1 MAEIICSF
9 NKDALTIK
17 PPKKASFVL
26 RLMLSAF
33 AMACGIYICSI
44 CLKQMNLQNKNKFL
58 FFEDF
63 ERPCYDTLVDRSQ
76 VPYLH
81 YPKPKT
87 FNRSECAGNPVRLF
101 AIVSMQRSG
110 SGWFETLLNSH
121 VNVSSNGEIFG
132 PKSRRDN
139 ASSIIKTLDK
149 VYNLD
154 WLTSSSK
161 NECSAAIGFKWM
173 LNQGFLQHPNEIVQY
188 FNNRGVSVVF
198 LLRRNLLRRL
208 VSMLANA
215 YDKDAKLLNGVHVS
229 HVHSDEEAS
238 LLSKYKPKINVTS
251 LESDLRGMESTAL
264 RALDYFN
271 STRHIIIYYEDL
283 IKDPTKKLM
292 EVEDFL
298 KLPQMNLTSQ
308 QVKIHKGALSEHI
321 ENFEEVNKTLTG
333 TAYETFLQ
341 ADY

>member
-1 MAEIICSF
+1 MAELLFSF
-9 NKDALTIK
+9 NKDTLTIK
-17 PPKKASFVL
+17 PPKKASLVL

-33 AMACGIYICSI
+33 AMVCGIYICSI

-58 FFEDF
+58 FFDDF
-63 ERPCYDTLVDRSQ
+63 ERPCSDTIVDRSQ
-76 VPYLH
+76 IPFLH

-87 FNRSECAGNPVRLF
+87 FNRSECSGNPVRLF

-132 PKSRRDN
+132 PKSRRN
-139 ASSIIKTLDK
+139 NVSSIIQTLDT

-154 WLTSSSK
+154 WFTSSSK

-173 LNQGFLQHPNEIVQY
+173 LNQGLMQHPKEIAEY
-188 FNNRGVSVVF
+188 FNDRGVNVIF
-198 LLRRNLLRRL
+198 LLRRNMLRRL

-215 YDKDAKLLNGVHVS
+215 FDKDAKLLNGVHVS
-229 HVHSDEEAS
+229 HVHSPEEAS
-238 LLSKYKPKINVTS
+238 LLSKYKPNINITS
-251 LESDLRGMESTAL
+251 LKSDLRGMESTSMKAL
-264 RALDYFN
+264 NYFN
-271 STRHIIIYYEDL
+271 TTRHIIIYYEDL
-283 IKDPTKKLM
+283 IRDPSQKM
-292 EVEDFL
+292 MQVEDFL
-298 KLPQMNLTSQ
+298 KLPRMNLTSQ

-321 ENFEEVNKTLTG
+321 ENWDEVNKTLSG
-333 TAYETFLQ
+333 TAYEKFLQ

>member
-1 MAEIICSF
+1 
-9 NKDALTIK
+9 
-17 PPKKASFVL
+17 
-26 RLMLSAF
+26 MLSAF
-33 AMACGIYICSI
+33 AMMCGIYICSI
-44 CLKQMNLQNKNKFL
+44 CLKQMNLLNTNRFL
-58 FFEDF
+58 YLDDF
-63 ERPCYDTLVDRSQ
+63 ERPCYDTVVDRSQ

-101 AIVSMQRSG
+101 ATVSMQRSG

-139 ASSIIKTLDK
+139 ATSIIKTLDK

-154 WLTSSSK
+154 WFTSSSK

-173 LNQGFLQHPNEIVQY
+173 LNQGLMQHPNEIAQY
-188 FNNRGVSVVF
+188 FNDRGVSVIF
-198 LLRRNLLRRL
+198 LLRRNVLRRL
-208 VSMLANA
+208 VSILANVF
-215 YDKDAKLLNGVHVS
+215 DKEAKLLNGVHVS
-229 HVHSDEEAS
+229 HVHSHEEAT
-238 LLSKYKPKINVTS
+238 LLSKYKPNINITS
-251 LESDLRGMESTAL
+251 LKSDLRGMESTAVK
-264 RALDYFN
+264 ALNYFN

-283 IKDPTKKLM
+283 MKDPSSKLV

-321 ENFEEVNKTLTG
+321 KNWEEVNKTLSG
-333 TAYETFLQ
+333 TAYEKFLQ

>member
-1 MAEIICSF
+1 MAELLCSI
-9 NKDALTIK
+9 NKDTLTIR
-17 PPKKASFVL
+17 PPKKASLVL
-26 RLMLSAF
+26 RLIFSAF

-44 CLKQMNLQNKNKFL
+44 FLKQMNLQTKNKLL

-63 ERPCYDTLVDRSQ
+63 ERPCYDTVVDRSQ
-76 VPYLH
+76 IPYLH

-101 AIVSMQRSG
+101 VIVSMQRSG

-139 ASSIIKTLDK
+139 VSSIVKTLDK

-154 WLTSSSK
+154 WFTSSSK

-173 LNQGFLQHPNEIVQY
+173 LNQGLMQYPKEIAQY
-188 FNNRGVSVVF
+188 FNDRGVNVIF
-198 LLRRNLLRRL
+198 LMRRNVLRRL
-208 VSMLANA
+208 VSILANVF
-215 YDKDAKLLNGVHVS
+215 DKDAKLLNGVHVS
-229 HVHSDEEAS
+229 HVHSHEEAS
-238 LLSKYKPKINVTS
+238 LLSTYKPELNVTT
-251 LESDLRGMESTAL
+251 LKSDLRGMESTAIK
-264 RALDYFN
+264 ALKYFN

-283 IKDPTKKLM
+283 IKDPSQKLV

-298 KLPQMNLTSQ
+298 KLPRMNLTSQ

-321 ENFEEVNKTLTG
+321 KNWEEVNKTLSG
-333 TAYETFLQ
+333 TAYEKFLQ
-341 ADY
+341 TDY